1 MQSTEK
7 KAYTRLKQHCF
18 PNFVLNHWINYTTC
32 DIEAYICYRSE
43 PNLDPCE
50 NDINEYLAVIHKNP
64 RKYVFFSLCP
74 SASVHTRLGEL
85 RQSRCCVKVIISNA
99 TSIVAYH

>member
-18 PNFVLNHWINYTTC
+18 PNFVLNHWINYTTW

-50 NDINEYLAVIHKNP
+50 NDINEYLAVIHK
-64 RKYVFFSLCP
+64 KYVIIQESMYFSVMTLCM
-74 SASVHTRLGEL
+74 SAH
-85 RQSRCCVKVIISNA
+85 
-99 TSIVAYH
+99 